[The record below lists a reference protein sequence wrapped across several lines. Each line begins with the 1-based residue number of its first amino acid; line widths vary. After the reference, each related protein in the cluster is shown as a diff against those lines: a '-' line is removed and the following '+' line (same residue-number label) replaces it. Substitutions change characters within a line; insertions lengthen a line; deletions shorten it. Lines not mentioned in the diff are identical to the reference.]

1 MMTKYQIIVTKL
13 ETTVNNITR
22 TTEAR
27 KLLRQKRALLKW
39 ADHIRQT
46 KHKTANKQKL
56 VYLHF
61 ENKLA
66 AMTAAFERYTVLKS
80 MHGSFSQWR
89 KATLL
94 TGQAERI
101 ELEGQ
106 ERLADLENNI
116 ATGEQE
122 SRLLQ

>member
-13 ETTVNNITR
+13 ETTVNNISR
-22 TTEAR
+22 TTEER

-39 ADHIRQT
+39 ADHLRQI
-46 KHKTANKQKL
+46 KQKTANKQKL

-66 AMTAAFERYTVLKS
+66 AMTAAFERFTVLKS
-80 MHGSFSQWR
+80 MHGGFSQWR

-94 TGQAERI
+94 TGQAEKI
-101 ELEGQ
+101 E
-106 ERLADLENNI
+106 
-116 ATGEQE
+116 
-122 SRLLQ
+122 